1 MTRLDK
7 NTIIQYFI
15 SSEPIPKPIMDADA
29 VLELVNFYRRAYNS
43 PDAKWNKS
51 LEDLAQRA
59 TRHNCKL
66 GKLEHS
72 VKCYYTS
79 SFNPCFT
86 SQGPAAQCSMG
97 MGLES
102 VETLIQIWCEN
113 TRDTWDRDTE
123 AKRYC
128 DRGYYKN
135 PKAAEV
141 RS

>member
-1 MTRLDK
+1 
-7 NTIIQYFI
+7 
-15 SSEPIPKPIMDADA
+15 MDADA

-86 SQGPAAQCSMG
+86 SQGPATNCSLG
-97 MGLES
+97 MGPTLGGES
-102 VETLIQIWCEN
+102 VEKMIESWCEN
-113 TRDTWDRDTE
+113 TGDTE